1 MVNALRNQYLQ
12 KLGIVQYVG
21 KDLPVVAP
29 AAAPAAEVS
38 GVAPEIGQ
46 SGSADKQRRSMAELV
61 NIGLGDKP
69 PKVATPSESPESEA
83 QTLIAQQESKPAKAE
98 ILQPAEDIN
107 LKFALW
113 QASEKLLVCSSID
126 DQLPDPAQILLL
138 DNILLAMGQ
147 GDGPLPQMEMVE
159 WPLHANMKGDEAEV
173 RGYLATML
181 KARIDSKGIEL
192 VLLLGDPASQW
203 LLNEQQR
210 GAVSNGQVDILG
222 QVTALLVPSLQDMI
236 DKPECKRQTW
246 QTIRYLSPMRQVH
259 KADS

>member
-1 MVNALRNQYLQ
+1 
-12 KLGIVQYVG
+12 
-21 KDLPVVAP
+21 
-29 AAAPAAEVS
+29 
-38 GVAPEIGQ
+38 
-46 SGSADKQRRSMAELV
+46 MAELV

-83 QTLIAQQESKPAKAE
+83 QTLIAQQESKPAKTE
-98 ILQPAEDIN
+98 TLQPAEDIN

-147 GDGPLPQMEMVE
+147 GDGPLPQMEMVK

>member
-29 AAAPAAEVS
+29 AAAQVS

-46 SGSADKQRRSMAELV
+46 SGGADKQRRSMAELV

-69 PKVATPSESPESEA
+69 PKVTTPSESPESEA
-83 QTLIAQQESKPAKAE
+83 QTLIPQQESKPAKAE
-98 ILQPAEDIN
+98 TLQSAEDIN

-126 DQLPDPAQILLL
+126 EQLPDPSQILLL

-147 GDGPLPQMEMVE
+147 GYGPLPQMEMVE
-159 WPLHANMKGDEAEV
+159 WPPHANMKGDEAEV

-181 KARIDSKGIEL
+181 KARIDSKGIQL